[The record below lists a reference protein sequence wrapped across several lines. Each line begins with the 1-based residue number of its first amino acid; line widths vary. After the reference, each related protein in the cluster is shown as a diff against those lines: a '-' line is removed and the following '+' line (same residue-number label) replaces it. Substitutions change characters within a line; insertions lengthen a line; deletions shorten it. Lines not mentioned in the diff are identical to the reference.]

1 MASRRK
7 KFLILAVVVVVV
19 GAIIATKV
27 GQGDVGV
34 SVRIDVVEHRDLVA
48 SVTAN
53 GKIEPE
59 RSVDIASDITGRIV
73 YLPVDEGDVVRR
85 GQVLLRIDQTQ
96 FQAQVQRAEAGL
108 ASARASAIQAR
119 ANRDQAARAL
129 DRAVALGDNVTVEE
143 LETAQTNFAVAEAI
157 VESQRHQVAQSEATL
172 REAEEELSKTT
183 LVSPMDGQIT
193 RLAVEEGEVALAS
206 TFSRETGLLMT
217 VSDLSVIQV
226 NVQVDET
233 DVVRIAEGDSTI
245 VTIDAFPDT
254 TFSGRVTKISQSAV
268 VAAASGA
275 GDRAVD
281 YDVEITLDDPPPG
294 VRPDL
299 SATAEIVTDTRD
311 DVLSIPIIALTVRE
325 HQPLSTENMPR
336 DTSKTETE
344 GAFVVIDGVAYFRP
358 VRVGIAGDEHFEVLS
373 GLSLG
378 DSIVAGPYQTI
389 RTLSDSSLVRE
400 TAADDDNGRR

>member
-7 KFLILAVVVVVV
+7 KVLISAVVVVVV
-19 GAIIATKV
+19 GTIIAS
-27 GQGDVGV
+27 QGGDDAGF
-34 SVRIDVVEHRDLVA
+34 SVRIDAVEHRDLVA

-73 YLPVDEGDVVRR
+73 YLPVDEGDMVRR
-85 GQVLLRIDQTQ
+85 GQLLLRIDQTQ
-96 FQAQVQRAEAGL
+96 FQAQVARAEASL
-108 ASARASAIQAR
+108 ASAHASSIQAR
-119 ANRDQAARAL
+119 ANRDQAKRAL

-143 LETAQTNFAVAEAI
+143 LETAQTNFSVAEAI
-157 VESQRHQVAQSEATL
+157 VESQRHQVAQAEASL
-172 REAEEELSKTT
+172 SEAEEELSKTT
-183 LVSPMDGQIT
+183 LISPMDGQIT

-217 VSDLSVIQV
+217 VSDLSVILV

-233 DVVRIAEGDSTI
+233 DVVRIREGDSTA

-268 VAAASGA
+268 VAAATG

-281 YDVEITLDDPPPG
+281 YDVEITLYDPPPD

-299 SATAEIVTDTRD
+299 SATAEVITDTRD
-311 DVLSIPIIALTVRE
+311 NVLSIPIIALTVRE
-325 HQPLSTENMPR
+325 HRPISTENMPQ
-336 DTSKTETE
+336 DTSETETE
-344 GAFVVIDGVAYFRP
+344 GAFVVVDGVAYFRP

-378 DSIVAGPYQTI
+378 DSIVAGPYQTV
-389 RTLSDSSLVRE
+389 RTMADSALVRATSS
-400 TAADDDNGRR
+400 TAEDDNSR

>member
-7 KFLILAVVVVVV
+7 KLTIGAVVVVVLV
-19 GAIIATKV
+19 AIIAS
-27 GQGDVGV
+27 QGGGDGSV
-34 SVRIDVVEHRDLVA
+34 SVRIEAVEYRDLVA

-59 RSVDIASDITGRIV
+59 RAVDIASDITGRIV
-73 YLPVDEGDVVRR
+73 YLPVDEGDMVRR
-85 GQVLLRIDQTQ
+85 GQLLLRIDQTQ
-96 FQAQVQRAEAGL
+96 FQAQVARAQASL
-108 ASARASAIQAR
+108 ASTRASAIQAE
-119 ANRDQAARAL
+119 ANRDQAKRAL
-129 DRAVALGDNVTVEE
+129 DRAVALGDNVTVED
-143 LETAQTNFAVAEAI
+143 LETAQTNFSVAEAV
-157 VESQRHQVAQSEATL
+157 VEAQRHQVAQAEASL
-172 REAEEELSKTT
+172 SEAEEELSKTT

-217 VSDLSVIQV
+217 VSDLSVILV

-233 DVVRIAEGDSTI
+233 DVVRISMGDSTA

-268 VAAASGA
+268 VAAATG

-281 YDVEITLDDPPPG
+281 YDVEITLDNPPPD

-299 SATAEIVTDTRD
+299 SATAEIITDTRD

-325 HQPLSTENMPR
+325 HRAMATENLPPQ
-336 DTSKTETE
+336 DTTKKDTE
-344 GAFVVIDGVAYFRP
+344 GAFVVLDGVAYFRP
-358 VRVGIAGDEHFEVLS
+358 VQVGIAGDEHFEVLS

-389 RTLSDSSLVRE
+389 RTLADSSAVTRTGG
-400 TAADDDNGRR
+400 TAGEDNGR

>member
-7 KFLILAVVVVVV
+7 KFLIAAVVVVVV
-19 GAIIATKV
+19 GTIIKS
-27 GQGDVGV
+27 QGGGDGSV
-34 SVRIDVVEHRDLVA
+34 SVRIDAVEHRDLVA

-59 RSVDIASDITGRIV
+59 RAVDIASDITGRIV
-73 YLPVDEGDVVRR
+73 YLPVDEGDMVQR
-85 GQVLLRIDQTQ
+85 GQLLLRIDQTQ
-96 FQAQVQRAEAGL
+96 FQAQVARARASL

-119 ANRDQAARAL
+119 ANRDQAKRAL

-143 LETAQTNFAVAEAI
+143 LETAQTNFSVSEAI
-157 VESQRHQVAQSEATL
+157 VESQRHQVAQAEASL
-172 REAEEELSKTT
+172 SEAEEELSKTT
-183 LVSPMDGQIT
+183 LISPMDGQIT

-217 VSDLSVIQV
+217 VSDLSVILV

-233 DVVRIAEGDSTI
+233 DVVRITEGDSTA

-268 VAAASGA
+268 VAAATG

-281 YDVEITLDDPPPG
+281 YDVEITLDNPPPD

-299 SATAEIVTDTRD
+299 SATAEVITDTRD
-311 DVLSIPIIALTVRE
+311 DVLSIPIIALTVRD
-325 HQPLSTENMPR
+325 HQAMSTENLPQ
-336 DTSKTETE
+336 DTTKTETE
-344 GAFVVIDGVAYFRP
+344 GAFIVLDGVAYFRP

-389 RTLSDSSLVRE
+389 RTLPDSSAVLK
-400 TAADDDNGRR
+400 TGASAAEDNGR